1 MNEKIA
7 KFATRKLLNN
17 HIIMR
22 KNIVAGNWKM
32 NTTKVDGV
40 ALAQE
45 VAALSEQTPAEVGL
59 IVAPPF
65 THLCAV
71 GKALAGSK
79 VELSAQNC
87 ADHVKGAYT
96 GEVSVDM
103 LKAVGCQW
111 TILGHSERREY
122 YGETDEKLVEKT
134 RLALEAGLGVI
145 LCVGERLEERE
156 AGKHFDVCA
165 SQIENVLY
173 KFSAEDMKKVIIAY
187 EPVWAIGTGKTATA
201 EQAEEIHA
209 FIRSRIAA
217 KFGDEVPEDMTILYG
232 GSCKPSNAREL
243 FAQKDIDGG
252 LIGGAA
258 LKAADFIEIAK
269 SF

>member
-1 MNEKIA
+1 
-7 KFATRKLLNN
+7 
-17 HIIMR
+17 MR
-22 KNIVAGNWKM
+22 KKIVAGNWKM
-32 NTTKVDGV
+32 NTVKPEGV
-40 ALAQE
+40 ELAKE
-45 VAALSEQTPAEVGL
+45 VAALSAGVPEGVGL

-65 THLCAV
+65 THLCCV
-71 GKALAGSK
+71 NKALSGSR

-96 GEVSVDM
+96 GEVSADM
-103 LKAVGCQW
+103 LTAVGCKW
-111 TILGHSERREY
+111 VILGHSERRQY
-122 YGETDEKLVEKT
+122 YGETDEKLVVKT
-134 RLALEAGLGVI
+134 KLALEAGLGVI
-145 LCVGERLEERE
+145 LCVGENLEERE

-165 SQIENVLY
+165 SQIKNVLY
-173 KFSAEDMKKVIIAY
+173 NFSAEDMKNVIVAY

-217 KFGDEVPEDMTILYG
+217 KFGDEVAEDMTILYG